1 MPKFRDP
8 AGIPTAYAKSYR
20 PEAPHSTTQV
30 RMIGLDRL
38 CRREATRRTART
50 PGICHN
56 VPAFP

>member
-1 MPKFRDP
+1 MPKFLDP

-50 PGICHN
+50 PRICHN
-56 VPAFP
+56 GPAFP